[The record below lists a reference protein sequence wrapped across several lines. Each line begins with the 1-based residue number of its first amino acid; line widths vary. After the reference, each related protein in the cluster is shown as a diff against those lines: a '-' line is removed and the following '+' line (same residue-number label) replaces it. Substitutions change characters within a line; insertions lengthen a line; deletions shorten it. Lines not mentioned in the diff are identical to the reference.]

1 MTAETTRTTTARVR
15 KSRVGLYALVLIAAA
30 GGLYAGA
37 RWHGTVAPMLGM
49 GHETTTGAGG
59 DDNADPGAAQQLWTC
74 GMHPQVIQDRPG
86 DCPICHMKLTPQNVD
101 AGDAGG
107 KTHDHSGMSPA
118 DSGGAP
124 MQGMASGQ
132 GMIKERKIKYWWDP
146 MLSPPYISD
155 KPGKSPMGMDLVPV
169 YEDEVAGSG
178 SQVTIDPAVVQ
189 NMGVRVAMVTE
200 GPLRRSV
207 RLVGYLDEAQPNI
220 RDINLRVSGWVR
232 RLYASTEGQH
242 VEAGDPLFDL
252 YSPELQVSVEE
263 LIAARRAQGSLASDA
278 GQMAQSTATTLYDAA
293 ARKLELFGLER
304 AQIDALAKLDEA
316 PETVTFIS
324 PMTGHI
330 TEKPIVEGAD
340 VKTGDR
346 VLRIVDHTTL
356 WLDAQVFEKDLPFVQ
371 VGQEATAIVASRP
384 NGAIRG
390 EVIFIHPHVD
400 PMTRAALVRLAI
412 PNASLA
418 LKPGMYATVRTRSPI
433 ADRAVLAP
441 REAIIDTG
449 EKQMSF
455 VALSVGKF
463 EPRQVRMGLAGED
476 GMVQVLEGLAPGE
489 AVVTSGQ
496 FLLDSESR
504 LREAIQKYLNEKQ
517 RSSAVPNGQP
527 GRAPTAATRAANGAD
542 AAPAAQGSPGR
553 MQKVDAVV
561 SAYLDISAA
570 LGAEQTN
577 TTPIDASALVTAAH
591 VLHGELLGTKD
602 ETLGVDIARAAEAMR
617 GHPIDHQRE
626 LFKRLGEKVVGLVEV
641 MPPSTAL
648 GDQVFVME
656 CPMAPGIWI
665 QRSDDLA
672 NPFYATE
679 MKQCGS
685 LLRAVTTTVGGEK

>member
-1 MTAETTRTTTARVR
+1 MTAETSKTTTSRVR
-15 KSRVGLYALVLIAAA
+15 RSRVGLHALVLIAAA

-37 RWHGTVAPMLGM
+37 RWHGTLAPMLGI

-59 DDNADPGAAQQLWTC
+59 ADKADRGAAQQLWTC

-86 DCPICHMKLTPQNVD
+86 DCPICHMKLTPLNVD

-107 KTHDHSGMSPA
+107 QTHDHSDMSRA

-124 MQGMASGQ
+124 VPGMASDQ
-132 GMIKERKIKYWWDP
+132 GTAKDRTVKNWRDP
-146 MLSPPYISD
+146 MLSPPNISD

-200 GPLRRSV
+200 GPLHKSV

-232 RLYASTEGQH
+232 RLYVNTEGQH

-252 YSPELQVSVEE
+252 YSPELQVAVVE

-278 GQMAQSTATTLYDAA
+278 GQMAQSTATTLYDAGV
-293 ARKLELFGLER
+293 RKLELFGLER
-304 AQIDALAKLDEA
+304 AQIDALAKLDKA
-316 PETVTFIS
+316 PETVTFTS

-330 TEKPIVEGAD
+330 TEKPIVEGAA

-356 WLDAQVFEKDLPFVQ
+356 WLDAQVFEKDLPFVE
-371 VGQEATAIVASRP
+371 VGQEAIAMVASRP
-384 NGAIRG
+384 NEAIEG
-390 EVIFIHPHVD
+390 QVIFIHPHVD
-400 PMTRAALVRLAI
+400 PMTRAAMVRLAI

-455 VALSVGKF
+455 VALSVGRF

-504 LREAIQKYLNEKQ
+504 LREAIQKYLNEKRQ
-517 RSSAVPNGQP
+517 SSAVPNGQA
-527 GRAPTAATRAANGAD
+527 GRAPTAATRPANGA
-542 AAPAAQGSPGR
+542 PAARKSPAR

-577 TTPIDASALVTAAH
+577 TTPIDVSALVTAAH
-591 VLHGELLGTKD
+591 VLHAELLRTKD
-602 ETLGVDIARAAEAMR
+602 ETLAVDIAKAAEAMR
-617 GHPIDHQRE
+617 GHPIDRQRE
-626 LFKRLGEKVVGLVEV
+626 LFKRLGETVVALVEA
-641 MPPSTAL
+641 MPPSRAL
-648 GDQVFVME
+648 GNQVFVME

-685 LLRAVTTTVGGEK
+685 LLKAVTTTGGGEQ